1 MCVFVRAR
9 THTQVRPY
17 LSAKLK
23 QKAPMT
29 HTRMLTQGQVNPSEL
44 HSDRRNWTMVGLRDA
59 NGCASILDGVRV
71 ASLSTGTP
79 YARIIRVHLGPAVVF
94 NTAVFCSKRTYT

>member
-1 MCVFVRAR
+1 
-9 THTQVRPY
+9 
-17 LSAKLK
+17 
-23 QKAPMT
+23 MT

-59 NGCASILDGVRV
+59 NGCASILDGVKV

-79 YARIIRVHLGPAVVF
+79 ELSECTWALVLYSIPR
-94 NTAVFCSKRTYT
+94 CSVPNAPTLDRLP

>member
-1 MCVFVRAR
+1 
-9 THTQVRPY
+9 
-17 LSAKLK
+17 
-23 QKAPMT
+23 MT

-59 NGCASILDGVRV
+59 NGCASILDGVKV

-79 YARIIRVHLGPAVVF
+79 ELVHLGPGVVF